1 MGATERRAVSAASAV
16 TRFLPVGAALFCVQL
31 DFFSLSLALPSI
43 AADLGTAA
51 TNLQWLLSGYMI
63 AVGSLLIPGGR
74 LGDTLGRRAVLVT
87 GVALFGATSLVCGLV
102 SSIPVLIGARVAQGA
117 AAAMVLP
124 SAFAVVTNA
133 TEETV
138 RPRVIGA
145 LIGIGGVGTALGPVV
160 GGVLASTVS
169 WRWVFLLNVPVAVI
183 AVVGGLRLPESRT
196 GSGPRGVAGV
206 DWWGVVTVVAGLAL
220 VSVGI
225 DDVGVR
231 GWTSPGTLVPL
242 LAGLG
247 LLVVFGVIE
256 TRVGEP
262 LVRPE
267 LVRDRAYVVLVVT
280 ATLANIGT
288 VVTILAATLELQNV
302 RGLPAAVAGLLFFAS
317 SIGLAL
323 CGPLSGRLGARH
335 PAGLVMAAA
344 LLLAAPALVL
354 LALAMPLWLYAVALA
369 LCGVTTGMGYSL
381 GELAVQNALPPERSA
396 EGTSVLLTV
405 LTAVGG
411 LGVVVA
417 TAVIEALGDQRI
429 TSAAIEV
436 VLLGVAALLL
446 VAGLTTWLLERRTAR
461 HTATA
466 ASAA

>member
-1 MGATERRAVSAASAV
+1 VGTAGTVA
-16 TRFLPVGAALFCVQL
+16 RFLPVGAALFCVQL

-74 LGDTLGRRAVLVT
+74 LGDALGRRAVLLA
-87 GVALFGATSLVCGLV
+87 GVALFGATSLVCGVV
-102 SSIPVLIGARVAQGA
+102 SSIPVLIAARVAQGA

-133 TEETV
+133 TEEVV
-138 RPRVIGA
+138 RPRVIGT

-183 AVVGGLRLPESRT
+183 AVAGGLRLPESRA
-196 GSGPRGVAGV
+196 GSGPRRVAGV

-220 VSVGI
+220 LSVGI
-225 DDVGVR
+225 DDVGDR
-231 GWTSPGTLVPL
+231 GWTSAGTLVPL
-242 LAGLG
+242 LAGLA
-247 LLVVFGVIE
+247 LLVVFGVVE
-256 TRVGEP
+256 TRVREP
-262 LVRPE
+262 LVRPA
-267 LVRDRAYVVLVVT
+267 LARDRAYVVLVVT

-323 CGPLSGRLGARH
+323 CGPISGRLGARH
-335 PAGLVMAAA
+335 PAGRIMAVA

-354 LALAMPLWLYAVALA
+354 LALAMPLWLYALALA

-429 TSAAIEV
+429 TSGAIRV
-436 VLLGVAALLL
+436 VLMAVAALLL
-446 VAGLTTWLLERRTAR
+446 VAGLTTWMLERRAAR
-461 HTATA
+461 HAMTTG
-466 ASAA
+466 STS